1 MLGVGVIGL
10 GVGAHHARAALN
22 HPGVG
27 GVLLRD
33 LDQDR
38 ANALAAALKREFPGK
53 EVAVAQTEAGLTD
66 APGIGAVCVA
76 SWDEAHFS
84 QIMAALRAGKHVFAE
99 KPLCQ
104 SPGQASAIREALF
117 RGAAPSG
124 GRLRLSA
131 NMVLRTCPLFREI
144 RQAWREGAFG
154 PVSAVD
160 ADYLWGRPGRLTRGW
175 RGRMADYSIVRG
187 AAVHMI
193 DLILWL
199 AGERPEEVFALGNN
213 LATAGEGFP
222 FADSCALSLRFPGG
236 LFARVGAM
244 GGCVVP
250 HFHRLAVHGARR
262 GFAHELTGSVW
273 IEKGDNGEAAVRPA
287 RGEYPARD
295 KRPRVLAAFLDAVC
309 GREGASRC
317 LVPENDVFDVMAVC
331 FAADESLRA
340 GRPVRVEYPA

>member
-144 RQAWREGAFG
+144 RQAWREGALKAR
-154 PVSAVD
+154 PTPSWSA
-160 ADYLWGRPGRLTRGW
+160 APRRCSRACATS
-175 RGRMADYSIVRG
+175 RMR
-187 AAVHMI
+187 
-193 DLILWL
+193 W
-199 AGERPEEVFALGNN
+199 
-213 LATAGEGFP
+213 
-222 FADSCALSLRFPGG
+222 
-236 LFARVGAM
+236 
-244 GGCVVP
+244 
-250 HFHRLAVHGARR
+250 
-262 GFAHELTGSVW
+262 
-273 IEKGDNGEAAVRPA
+273 
-287 RGEYPARD
+287 
-295 KRPRVLAAFLDAVC
+295 KRPRAWCAFTSSA
-309 GREGASRC
+309 RI
-317 LVPENDVFDVMAVC
+317 VML
-331 FAADESLRA
+331 SIR
-340 GRPVRVEYPA
+340 